1 LHTDP
6 IKQEVELE
14 VRKAV
19 IPAAGWGTRFLPV
32 TRAYPK
38 ELLPLINKPLIQYA
52 VEEAINSGIKEIIIV
67 IAEGK
72 CSIPD
77 YFKPAPEL
85 RALLRARREKKL
97 ADDLERLDN
106 LNDIKYVTQP
116 ERLGLGNAVLMA
128 QKAVGD
134 EPFAVILP
142 DDVIDAREPVIAQML
157 KIFKKYETSVVGV
170 ECIDTEEIHRYG
182 VIRPETVSPRVHRV
196 LSLVEKPAPE
206 VAPSHLGIVG
216 RYILTPQIF
225 QAIEAT
231 QPGSGGEIQLTDA
244 AALLLRSQP
253 IYALEFAGQCFD
265 TGNPQGW
272 LEAQMAMGLKHPEF
286 GDYLREKLR
295 RMI

>member
-1 LHTDP
+1 M
-6 IKQEVELE
+6 EVQK
-14 VRKAV
+14 VV

-52 VEEAINSGIKEIIIV
+52 VEEAVNSGIKEIIIV

-72 CSIPD
+72 CAIPD

-85 RALLRARREKKL
+85 RALLWERGEKKL
-97 ADDLERLDN
+97 ADDLARLDN
-106 LNDIKYVTQP
+106 LPDITYVTQP

-128 QKAVGD
+128 KKAVGN

-142 DDVIDAREPVIAQML
+142 DDVVDAREPVLAQML
-157 KIFKKYETSVVGV
+157 KIFNQYGSSVVGV
-170 ECIDTEEIHRYG
+170 ECIDSSEIHRYG
-182 VIRPETVSPRVHRV
+182 VIRPETLGPRVHKV

-225 QAIEAT
+225 EAIEAT
-231 QPGSGGEIQLTDA
+231 KPGSGGEIQLTDA
-244 AALLLRSQP
+244 AALLLQTQP
-253 IYALEFAGQCFD
+253 IYALEFVGQRFD

-272 LEAQMAMGLKHPEF
+272 LEAQMAMGLKNPEF
-286 GDYLREKLR
+286 GDAVREKLR
-295 RMI
+295 RLV

>member
-1 LHTDP
+1 M
-6 IKQEVELE
+6 E

-52 VEEAINSGIKEIIIV
+52 VEEAVNSGIKEVIIV
-67 IAEGK
+67 ISEGK
-72 CSIPD
+72 SAIPD
-77 YFKPAPEL
+77 YFRPDPEL
-85 RALLRARREKKL
+85 HALLLERGEKKL
-97 ADDLERLDN
+97 ADDLARLDN
-106 LNDIKYVTQP
+106 LPEITYVTQC

-128 QKAVGD
+128 KKVVGD

-142 DDVIDAREPVIAQML
+142 DDIVDAREPVLAQML
-157 KIFKKYETSVVGV
+157 KIFNKYGSSVVGV
-170 ECIDTEEIHRYG
+170 ECIDTAEIHRYG

-206 VAPSHLGIVG
+206 AAPSHLGIVG
-216 RYILTPQIF
+216 RYVLTPQIF

-231 QPGSGGEIQLTDA
+231 EPGSGGEVQLTDA
-244 AALLLRSQP
+244 AALLLQIQP
-253 IYALEFAGQCFD
+253 IYALEFVGQRFD

-286 GDYLREKLR
+286 GDALKEKLR